1 MQTHSLLQQDDPQLE
16 QRERKFLPE
25 ADAARAFW
33 QRASARL
40 RPEHGPGAISFSRT
54 TYFDTPDLA
63 YYRSCGGP
71 ILRRIRVRE
80 YAIAS
85 DPEGSPR
92 RLEHCY
98 LELKQSNASMR
109 SKVRLR
115 VQPDQVA
122 RELAAIAD
130 AALAPCVTT
139 WYRRRALVGEGGL
152 RVTLDDMLLLCRPLP
167 VGSPFHQLDPDDVLV
182 RGPGL
187 VLEIKS
193 AAPLPAWLLE
203 SIAPMREEVGFSKF
217 VLGMNAVLSTTFNS
231 NSCAAEPRAVAQ

>member
-1 MQTHSLLQQDDPQLE
+1 MQTPSLLQSDDRTLE

-25 ADAARAFW
+25 ADAARSFW
-33 QRASARL
+33 KIASHYL
-40 RPEHGPGAISFSRT
+40 RPEHGSGAVSYSRT

-71 ILRRIRVRE
+71 VLRRVRVRE

-92 RLEHCY
+92 RLDHCY

-115 VQPDQVA
+115 LQPDEVA
-122 RELAAIAD
+122 RELATLTD

-139 WYRRRALVGEGGL
+139 WYRRRALVGDDGL

-167 VGSPFHQLDPDDVLV
+167 VGSPFGALDDADVIMA
-182 RGPGL
+182 GPPL
-187 VLEIKS
+187 VLEYKHEGT
-193 AAPLPAWLLE
+193 PPTWLTDAL
-203 SIAPMREEVGFSKF
+203 SGMREELGFSKF
-217 VLGMNAVLSTTFNS
+217 VLGMNAVVSATFTSQTTMQPF
-231 NSCAAEPRAVAQ
+231 AAVR